1 MQLKGGVHV
10 KRVAML
16 GVALL
21 SLVFG
26 IASALADDDGDQA
39 GGGTAVTSPVEP
51 AWVIS
56 STDLGGACT
65 KLPANT
71 TITMQTG
78 TQTAIERVKTND
90 RGITT
95 ISNFT
100 HAFGTATDQA
110 GNVYRWDYKNR
121 FRISNTIENPGVFSG
136 RMVDRFSLGGGDDSR
151 DDGNDSSDDDD
162 DDDSR
167 PGNAGPV
174 RLLNGFVAVF
184 TLDVTTGSASLQPI
198 TSFGDPIS
206 FPDGAAHCDPL

>member
-1 MQLKGGVHV
+1 M

-26 IASALADDDGDQA
+26 VASALADDDADQA
-39 GGGTAVTSPVEP
+39 GGGTVVTSPVAP

-65 KLPANT
+65 KLPAKT

-78 TQTAIERVKTND
+78 TQTVIERVKTND
-90 RGITT
+90 RGVTT

-110 GNVYRWDYKNR
+110 GNVYQWDYKNR
-121 FRISNTIENPGVFSG
+121 FRISNTTENPGVFSG
-136 RMVDRFSLGGGDDSR
+136 RMFDRFSLGGDDSE
-151 DDGNDSSDDDD
+151 DDDSNSSGDD
-162 DDDSR
+162 DDDS
-167 PGNAGPV
+167 PLGNAGRV

-184 TLDVTTGSASLQPI
+184 TLDVATGSVSLQPI